1 MTKTTFKMGMETKI
15 SFAIALAKVWQKEFR
30 ILTFNT
36 LFSIVM
42 KMDDMELL
50 KYCRLYSLLGDK
62 ISHQDKEKV
71 TAVAEEDLT
80 SDI

>member
-15 SFAIALAKVWQKEFR
+15 SFSISLAKFWQKEFR

-36 LFSIVM
+36 LFSIIM
-42 KMDDMELL
+42 KMDDVELL
-50 KYCRLYSLLGDK
+50 KYCRLYGLLGDQV
-62 ISHQDKEKV
+62 SHQTKEKIEN
-71 TAVAEEDLT
+71 AIEEDSN